1 MSDSSFLPA
10 VSAQTILA
18 SIVES
23 SDDAIVSKDLNGV
36 VTSWNQGAERL
47 FGYTAEEMIGQPILR
62 LLPEERVAEEAE
74 ILSRIRQAEKVDHFE
89 TVRRRKDGTLIDVSV
104 TVSPV
109 RNIHGVVVGASKI
122 ARDITLRRQTE
133 ALKNESDRRKT
144 EFLAMLGHELRN
156 PLAAIRSSV
165 SVIRRTGDAATTT
178 AAEDVLDRQV
188 AHLGRLVDDLLDADR
203 VSRGRLTLRQTPT
216 PLATVLVDAVNAVRA
231 RMDACGQTLTVAIP
245 QDPMVVQADATR
257 LAQVFG
263 NLLDNASK
271 FTGAD
276 GHIVLEAVREHDVA
290 AVRVRDTGVGLSPE
304 QATEIFDL
312 FTQVDTSLE
321 RTINGLGIG
330 LTLVKAL
337 VEKHGGSVGVTSAG
351 PGRGTEFVVRLP
363 LSADAPAPMT
373 ETPSSIAPVSEPLH
387 ILIVDDNKDAAEM
400 LSMVLTLSGH
410 VVEVVHDGEAAV
422 AAAAARPVD
431 VILLDIGLPK
441 LNGYEAARQIRAQ
454 PRDHKLV
461 IVALT
466 GWGQDADRR
475 RSAEAGF
482 DAHWVK
488 PVDEQQL
495 ERFLADLAV
504 DPARRRPKME
514 GGTHG
519 EIRKEGTDQGRAR
532 DARTQGGHAAQRR
545 LRQKS
550 DEP

>member
-422 AAAAARPVD
+422 AAAAASAFD

-441 LNGYEAARQIRAQ
+441 LNGYEAARQIREQ

-504 DPARRRPKME
+504 DPARRRP
-514 GGTHG
+514 
-519 EIRKEGTDQGRAR
+519 
-532 DARTQGGHAAQRR
+532 
-545 LRQKS
+545 
-550 DEP
+550 